1 MPAKVVFWHPRT
13 QIYTCALAYTD
24 MCTSANVKK
33 NPKRLLGWELSSV
46 MQPAVTH
53 REVDGAQDSHPK
65 PSRTVHPSH
74 SLLLMMEEVGHLSL
88 PRTGSTPVVEE
99 GTDDFGSDRVEL
111 QVRDVVEVLLAVFQD
126 MQERKSKKTVTSAIG
141 HRQ

>member
-1 MPAKVVFWHPRT
+1 
-13 QIYTCALAYTD
+13 

-99 GTDDFGSDRVEL
+99 GTDDFGSDWVEL
-111 QVRDVVEVLLAVFQD
+111 QVRNVVEVLLAVFQD
-126 MQERKSKKTVTSAIG
+126 TQERKSKKTVTSAIG